1 MQSTPL
7 HITVEVVEAL
17 IEHLRGLQVDTE
29 ALLASVG
36 ISLADCADEGFIDFQ
51 AFSNLFD
58 AAEKIT
64 GDTCLGLHVGQGF
77 LARHWGRLGYLIISG
92 SDGFEGL
99 HYMERF
105 ARIVTNALV
114 LKFDFDGPVLRCTFG
129 LATPRYSRHV
139 LDYFTSSAFALST
152 MMTNGTFRF
161 RDVQFQHA
169 GGTAAVAGVDG
180 NDEVKA
186 EFERILK
193 APCAFGA
200 RENCITVSADQFSSI
215 SMYRDPRLKR
225 ILEDHATSV
234 LQRIK
239 SDDEW
244 LKLVRSFVVDAL
256 PNGLPSLKA
265 TAEHFEQNERTFQR
279 ALSRLGVNFQEL
291 IDELR
296 MNLALEYMRNDY
308 GFLDIAL
315 MLGYSEQSAF
325 HRAFKR
331 WTGLPP
337 SRYKREMMKS

>member
-1 MQSTPL
+1 MQSPPL
-7 HITVEVVEAL
+7 HVTVEVVEAL
-17 IEHLRGLQVDTE
+17 VEYLRDRQIDTTT
-29 ALLASVG
+29 LLASVG
-36 ISLADCADEGFIDFQ
+36 ISLEDSADEGFIDFL

-58 AAEKIT
+58 AAETLT
-64 GDTCLGLHVGQGF
+64 GDAHIGLHVGEGF

-99 HYMERF
+99 RYMERF

-114 LKFDFDGPVLRCTFG
+114 LKFDFDGPTLRCSFS
-129 LATPRYSRHV
+129 LATPKASRHV
-139 LDYFTSSAFALST
+139 LDYFVSSAFVLSSL
-152 MMTNGTFRF
+152 MTNGKFRF
-161 RDVQFQHA
+161 SEVRYQHTRV
-169 GGTAAVAGVDG
+169 GDIH
-180 NDEVKA
+180 EYEK
-186 EFERILK
+186 ILK
-193 APCAFGA
+193 APCVFGA
-200 RENCITVSADQFSSI
+200 EENCITVQTDQFSSI

-225 ILEDHATSV
+225 ILEDHATAV

-244 LKLVRSFVVDAL
+244 LKRVRTFVVESL
-256 PNGLPSLKA
+256 PNGLPSLKQ

-279 ALSRLGVNFQEL
+279 ALSRLGINFQEL

-337 SRYKREMMKS
+337 SRYKKEVMKP